1 MSTEF
6 PLHEG
11 DSTIRLGS
19 LLAMSE
25 RVLTAP
31 RPFRRS
37 LLAVIGDALDGL
49 FRRLEASAHRMRYR
63 ELERYLADSG
73 DVVEL
78 ERRMRNI
85 GRRPGAGFDSYF

>member
-1 MSTEF
+1 MRSEF
-6 PLHEG
+6 PLYEG
-11 DSTIRLGS
+11 CSTIRLDG
-19 LLAMSE
+19 LPAMTE
-25 RVLTAP
+25 RLLTAP
-31 RPFRRS
+31 KQSRRS
-37 LLAVIGDALDGL
+37 PLAVIGDAVRDL

-85 GRRPGAGFDSYF
+85 ERRHGARYYF

>member
-1 MSTEF
+1 MRSEF
-6 PLHEG
+6 PLYEG
-11 DSTIRLGS
+11 CSTIRLDG
-19 LLAMSE
+19 LPAMSARE
-25 RVLTAP
+25 LTAP
-31 RPFRRS
+31 KQSRRS
-37 LLAVIGDALDGL
+37 PLAAIGDAVRDL

-85 GRRPGAGFDSYF
+85 ERRHGAGIYYF

>member
-1 MSTEF
+1 MRTEF

-11 DSTIRLGS
+11 DSTIRLGG

-25 RVLTAP
+25 RVLPAP
-31 RPFRRS
+31 KPFRRP
-37 LLAVIGDALDGL
+37 LLAVIGDAVDEL
-49 FRRLEASAHRMRYR
+49 FRRLEARAHRMRYR

-85 GRRPGAGFDSYF
+85 DRRSGAGFDSYF